1 MNTKQAI
8 KNIMEEMGVDVS
20 DIGNDDVD
28 LSEYIVD
35 SLLFINF
42 IVEIENTF
50 NVDLPDEY
58 LDVDVLKSFN
68 ALCIL
73 VEGLIKEK

>member
-1 MNTKQAI
+1 MNIKQKV
-8 KNIMEEMGVDVS
+8 KNIMEEIGLDVS

-35 SLLFINF
+35 SLMFINF
-42 IVEIENTF
+42 V
-50 NVDLPDEY
+50 VDLPDEY

-68 ALCIL
+68 ALCTLI
-73 VEGLIKEK
+73 EELIKNK

>member
-1 MNTKQAI
+1 MNTKQEI
-8 KNIMEEMGVDVS
+8 KNIMEEIGLDVS
-20 DIGNDDVD
+20 DIGNDDID

-35 SLLFINF
+35 SLMFINF
-42 IVEIENTF
+42 VVELENKF

-68 ALCIL
+68 ALST
-73 VEGLIKEK
+73 LIEELLKEK

>member
-1 MNTKQAI
+1 MNIKQKV
-8 KNIMEEMGVDVS
+8 KNIMEEIGLDVS

-35 SLLFINF
+35 SLMFINF
-42 IVEIENTF
+42 VVEIENTF

-68 ALCIL
+68 ALCTLI
-73 VEGLIKEK
+73 EELIKEK